1 MTIVESGPV
10 STRNGATTNSP
21 LMALNMVQSSRRV
34 RRIGHW
40 VLAVM
45 LVFVLMMF
53 LLPWQQSARGTGRV
67 IAFIPQERQQP
78 VTSPI
83 KGVVAMVAPGL
94 REGDVVQQ
102 GTVILELQPAAAN
115 AVEQIHFQIADLRE
129 KMQSARIKAEV
140 YQRNISDFTD
150 ARDYAV
156 RAAQEMIESSEAKLA
171 AKQNLVP
178 GYKAKE
184 LQAQQNFERQ
194 KTLFEQGAT
203 AEKELEKLK
212 KDWDVALSDL
222 ASAEFEVTSAS
233 KEVEA
238 KKHELE
244 QRRSEGQT
252 KIDFSKA
259 MEQDALGQQSAEQKE
274 IRELEIR
281 LSEFQQLR
289 ILAPRDGTI
298 YRLPVFE
305 RGQTIKEGE
314 QLFTIVPDTNERA
327 VELWVSGNDIS
338 LISAGDHVRLQFE
351 GWPAIQFSGWPSVA
365 VGTFGGEVAKIDP
378 TDDGKGSFRI
388 QIVPERNSEWPSTRY
403 LRQGVRANGWVML
416 RRVTLGYEIWR
427 QFNGFPPVIA
437 DTEPGEEKKGKVKL
451 PK

>member
-1 MTIVESGPV
+1 
-10 STRNGATTNSP
+10 
-21 LMALNMVQSSRRV
+21 
-34 RRIGHW
+34 
-40 VLAVM
+40 
-45 LVFVLMMF
+45 MMF

-83 KGVVAMVAPGL
+83 KGVVVTVDPDL

-102 GTVILELQPAAAN
+102 GTFILELQPAAAN
-115 AVEQIHFQIADLRE
+115 TVEQIHHQIKDLRA
-129 KMQSARIKAEV
+129 KMESARIKVEV
-140 YQRNISDFTD
+140 YKRNIVDFTD
-150 ARDYAV
+150 ARNYAV
-156 RAAQEMIESSEAKLA
+156 SAAKEMVESSEAKLS

-184 LQAQQNFERQ
+184 LQARQNYDRQ

-203 AEKELEKLK
+203 SEKELEKLK
-212 KDWDVALSDL
+212 KDWDVAISDL
-222 ASAEFEVTSAS
+222 ASAEFEVTSAA

-238 KKHELE
+238 KRHELE
-244 QRRSEGQT
+244 QKRSEGQT
-252 KIDFSKA
+252 KIDFAKA
-259 MEQDALGQQSAEQKE
+259 MEQDAIGQQAAEQKE
-274 IRELEIR
+274 IRELEIK

-314 QLFTIVPDTNERA
+314 SLFTIVPDTSERA
-327 VELWVSGNDIS
+327 VELWVNGNDIS
-338 LISAGDHVRLQFE
+338 LIQVGDHVRLQFE

-388 QIVPERNSEWPSTRY
+388 QVVPERNAQWPSTRY

-416 RRVTLGYEIWR
+416 RQVTLGYEIWR
-427 QFNGFPPVIA
+427 QFNGFPPVIL
-437 DTEPGEEKKGKVKL
+437 DTDNEPTTEKYGRVKL